1 MRIKLACYLVT
12 VNSLL
17 FLRLRQRG
25 GGSNSVAVRL
35 YLQSAVNKMQGQ
47 KKSLN
52 MQVVKCHT
60 QHRLISVMTKLPVCF
75 SRYEVFI
82 SYYPFL
88 LHAVLNDWSQ
98 GLQHFSSQISY
109 LSYEISLWYMYNNE
123 ISYLSYEISLLYM
136 YHSLMKICPS
146 NLHFS
151 PLMM

>member
-1 MRIKLACYLVT
+1 MHTLHT
-12 VNSLL
+12 
-17 FLRLRQRG
+17 RG
-25 GGSNSVAVRL
+25 RGSNSVVVRL

-47 KKSLN
+47 KEFK
-52 MQVVKCHT
+52 QVVKCHT

-75 SRYEVFI
+75 SGYEVFI

-109 LSYEISLWYMYNNE
+109 LSYEISL
-123 ISYLSYEISLLYM
+123 LYM